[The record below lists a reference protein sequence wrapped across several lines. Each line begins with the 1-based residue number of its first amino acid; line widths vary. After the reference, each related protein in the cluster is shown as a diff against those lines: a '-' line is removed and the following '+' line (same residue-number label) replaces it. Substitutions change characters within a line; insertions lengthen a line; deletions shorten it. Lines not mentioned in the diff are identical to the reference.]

1 MGVLL
6 DLVYLSGLGLAS
18 PWLAYKA
25 VTRPRHVRG
34 LRQRLGLEPP
44 RPAAAE
50 RPTIWLHGVSVGEIL
65 AAKTFVKA
73 LGEAFPGFRT
83 VLSTTTSTG
92 QEVARKT
99 YPDHQVFYFPAD
111 FSWSVRR
118 VFEAIKPSL
127 IVLVEL
133 ELWPNFLEHAQRAG
147 VPVTVVNGRISARSS
162 HRYGLAPGLV
172 RRMFH
177 RIAHYGV
184 QTEDYAERFRSLG
197 VPDDRIT
204 VTGTMKYD
212 AVRSSTDIDVPV
224 LRERLGLAADAP
236 VLIGGSTHPG
246 EEAALL
252 AAFQTL
258 RQTHDD
264 LRLVLVPRHNER
276 SDELERELVAAGE
289 TVQRFSTLDKSD
301 LDSSGRA
308 PVILVDVMG
317 ELGRLYGVADI
328 CFVGGSLI
336 RHGGQNI
343 LEPAGLGK
351 PVVFGPHC
359 FNFQESV
366 DDLLAEQAAIQ
377 VADQSE
383 LTRVLGEL
391 LAEPERARSLGE
403 RALDCLERKR
413 GATARTIELLSKFT
427 GQVPA
432 GPQEELRL

>member
-1 MGVLL
+1 M
-6 DLVYLSGLGLAS
+6 
-18 PWLAYKA
+18 
-25 VTRPRHVRG
+25 
-34 LRQRLGLEPP
+34 
-44 RPAAAE
+44 E
-50 RPTIWLHGVSVGEIL
+50 RC
-65 AAKTFVKA
+65 
-73 LGEAFPGFRT
+73 
-83 VLSTTTSTG
+83 
-92 QEVARKT
+92 
-99 YPDHQVFYFPAD
+99 
-111 FSWSVRR
+111 
-118 VFEAIKPSL
+118 
-127 IVLVEL
+127 
-133 ELWPNFLEHAQRAG
+133 
-147 VPVTVVNGRISARSS
+147 
-162 HRYGLAPGLV
+162 
-172 RRMFH
+172 M
-177 RIAHYGV
+177 
-184 QTEDYAERFRSLG
+184 
-197 VPDDRIT
+197 IT
-204 VTGTMKYD
+204 
-212 AVRSSTDIDVPV
+212 
-224 LRERLGLAADAP
+224 
-236 VLIGGSTHPG
+236 
-246 EEAALL
+246 
-252 AAFQTL
+252 
-258 RQTHDD
+258 
-264 LRLVLVPRHNER
+264 
-276 SDELERELVAAGE
+276 E

-383 LTRVLGEL
+383 PTRVLGEL